1 MPFVHTDLRKTLL
14 CESLF
19 SELLIKHI
27 PEKEFRGTSSNL
39 NSIFLDALAPGT
51 TIWEGPCGCESS
63 HVVATRPSST
73 SPSPPP
79 PPPLA
84 PPHQARHHHDHL
96 SALTRCHSHLLHSQ
110 APLTLAPAQRSLP
123 LSARPPPSST
133 RCRDCLVIF
142 TIYTQI
148 IGVGVVQLHL

>member
-39 NSIFLDALAPGT
+39 NSIFLDALAPAT

-73 SPSPPP
+73 SPPPP
-79 PPPLA
+79 PAPPPLA
-84 PPHQARHHHDHL
+84 PHHQARHHHDHL
-96 SALTRCHSHLLHSQ
+96 DAYQ
-110 APLTLAPAQRSLP
+110 MSL
-123 LSARPPPSST
+123 SPPTFTGSSNSSPSSKLYST
-133 RCRDCLVIF
+133 NCPALSKFYTYTYNLCVNVCNCKNHK
-142 TIYTQI
+142 TIS
-148 IGVGVVQLHL
+148 